1 MKNEALKE
9 KLREVYRPLR
19 RGFDYNGTVHS
30 FEFLQGRR
38 LANKRLKEITSTIRE
53 STFNLYNLGFI
64 SEEELNKYRDLCD
77 KLDRFVIVG
86 VEKLQKKEVEAV
98 GLEEYY
104 GRQYDF
110 LEADNPVREDWS
122 REEYAKAYAEDDFE
136 HFFRQQDDSEL
147 KDMLEYY
154 NKL

>member
-1 MKNEALKE
+1 MNKELKN
-9 KLREVYRPLR
+9 KLTDVYRPLR

-38 LANKRLKEITSTIRE
+38 LANKRLSNITSNIRE
-53 STFNLYNLGFI
+53 STFNLYDLGFI

-86 VEKLQKKEVEAV
+86 VQNLQKKEVETV

-110 LEADNPVREDWS
+110 LEADNWIRSEYT
-122 REEYAKAYAEDDFE
+122 REEYISTYVKDDFE
-136 HFFRQQDDSEL
+136 HFFRQEDATEL
-147 KDMLEYY
+147 TEMLKYY
-154 NKL
+154 NEL